1 MEKTWNSWSKF
12 GTALVQIHQSGSM
25 MGQKWH
31 IWESSKDKTSEDQK
45 EHQGSS
51 HICQKLIGLQKIGR
65 EIVGPFDDR
74 NQFVKNRKWCKE

>member
-1 MEKTWNSWSKF
+1 MEKTWNSGESAQEQSQTYSK
-12 GTALVQIHQSGSM
+12 SGSM

-74 NQFVKNRKWCKE
+74 NQFVKNWKWCKE